1 MTIGVNANRSA
12 LNALQTLA
20 RGNDPAAVAQA
31 RSDTARASA
40 DRAVNVQAP
49 RADAVSL
56 AAVKRSL
63 DRAVSISDVALS
75 AGQTVSELID
85 QFRDAA
91 REAGA
96 EAEGPG
102 RQDLSARLEAALRQV
117 ENTVRKASFDGI
129 NLLDGSLDDDLQ
141 FSLGNGGE
149 RLTLSPRD
157 LRPGGPFV
165 TLGTFGGEG
174 GASLLAQAESSS
186 INVSSAMADLRIQGR
201 QIEAHTRFVS
211 RLGEAL
217 VADQVNGELSK
228 EGARLLALQV
238 QQELAGQRL
247 SIVNQAPQTV
257 LQLFRS

>member
-31 RSDTARASA
+31 RSDSAKASA

-96 EAEGPG
+96 EAAGPG
-102 RQDLSARLEAALRQV
+102 RQDLAARLDAALRQV
-117 ENTVRKASFDGI
+117 ENTVRQASFDGI

-165 TLGTFGGEG
+165 TLGTA
-174 GASLLAQAESSS
+174 GATSTLLAQAESSS

-201 QIEAHTRFVS
+201 QVEAHTRFVS

-217 VADQVNGELSK
+217 VADQVNGDLSK
-228 EGARLLALQV
+228 DGARLLALQV

-247 SIVNQAPQTV
+247 AIVNQAPQTV

>member
-31 RSDTARASA
+31 RSDTAKASA
-40 DRAVNVQAP
+40 ERAVNVQTP

-63 DRAVSISDVALS
+63 DRAVSVSDVALS

-91 REAGA
+91 REAAA

-102 RQDLSARLEAALRQV
+102 RQDLSARLGAALRQV
-117 ENTVRKASFDGI
+117 EHTVRKASFDGI

-141 FSLGNGGE
+141 FSLGAAGE

-165 TLGTFGGEG
+165 TLGTAGEG
-174 GASLLAQAESSS
+174 APDLLAQAEASSV
-186 INVSSAMADLRIQGR
+186 NVSSAMADLRIQGR
-201 QIEAHTRFVS
+201 RIEAHTGFVS

-217 VADQVNGELSK
+217 VADQVDAELSK
-228 EGARLLALQV
+228 EGARLLALRV
-238 QQELAGQRL
+238 QQELAGERL
-247 SIVNQAPQTV
+247 SIANQAPQTV

>member
-31 RSDTARASA
+31 RSDTAKASA
-40 DRAVNVQAP
+40 DRAVTVQAP

-85 QFRDAA
+85 QFRAAARDAA
-91 REAGA
+91 
-96 EAEGPG
+96 AEGEG

-165 TLGTFGGEG
+165 TLGT
-174 GASLLAQAESSS
+174 AAATSTLLAQAESSS

-217 VADQVNGELSK
+217 VADRVDGDLSK
-228 EGARLLALQV
+228 DGARLLALQV

-247 SIVNQAPQTV
+247 SIVSQAPQTV